1 MLARA
6 CGDSGI
12 NWKEAYRYVLKVRQ
26 RCRFGDIDLRSHIVT
41 SMTGSGSAVPF
52 YLQPTVG
59 GSDIDSAPVSG
70 GFPDYR
76 FRAPDALFVQTDYSV
91 PIRDPIG
98 FLLYYDAGTVG
109 PTFSSL
115 SFANLR
121 QDGGVGITLSPGS
134 RRRPGIPSLG
144 RRTRPVL
151 RLQLH

>member
-1 MLARA
+1 
-6 CGDSGI
+6 
-12 NWKEAYRYVLKVRQ
+12 VRQ
-26 RCRFGDIDLRSHIVT
+26 RCRFGEVDLRSHIVT
-41 SMTGSGSAVPF
+41 SMTGSGSAVQF

-59 GSDIDSAPVSG
+59 GSDIDSRLSLR

-121 QDGGVGITLSPGS
+121 QDGGVGVTLS
-134 RRRPGIPSLG
+134 LQG
-144 RRTRPVL
+144 RVAAHGYLAWGAGHGPFFGYNFTKFF
-151 RLQLH
+151 